1 MELLQIT
8 KSKQRKAMLNL
19 YFANPE
25 KRFYLRELEKIL
37 RIPVGNVRRE
47 LLKLEKLGLFRME
60 RKGNLT
66 FYSLNQSHPLFS
78 EFKSIITKTS
88 GIPAIIKETLKEF
101 EGIEDAFLYGSFAKG
116 DEKADSDVDL
126 FIIGN
131 IDEDRLIRKLRI
143 PEKEVQREIN
153 YSIFSRDD
161 YEEKLKNE
169 DSFLLSVI
177 RGPKVFLKGSEND
190 L

>member
-1 MELLQIT
+1 M
-8 KSKQRKAMLNL
+8 
-19 YFANPE
+19 
-25 KRFYLRELEKIL
+25 
-37 RIPVGNVRRE
+37 
-47 LLKLEKLGLFRME
+47 
-60 RKGNLT
+60 
-66 FYSLNQSHPLFS
+66 
-78 EFKSIITKTS
+78 
-88 GIPAIIKETLKEF
+88 KEF